1 MNFFYELILNPKLEY
16 LLVSDLMLRRP
27 ETSATNYVAVK
38 NFYFTIFLD
47 AFDPSVYVMV
57 RMQMPFAGALSLRP
71 ERS

>member
-1 MNFFYELILNPKLEY
+1 MQKNKNSLYIHTRTYNEFFVIYIGSFDTP
-16 LLVSDLMLRRP
+16 S
-27 ETSATNYVAVK
+27 TIYVAVK

>member
-1 MNFFYELILNPKLEY
+1 
-16 LLVSDLMLRRP
+16 MLRRP